1 MVLGLIWGAIGLIYL
16 GLRDQKLP
24 QPGSSV
30 RRRRVRLCRVT
41 AMLNPTYSF
50 VGRVSV
56 SATRQ
61 KKSRRHRLRLFCTRY
76 SDNFLRILE
85 QRFQQRLLLSI
96 PFILTVKH
104 LQLLGRSY

>member
-1 MVLGLIWGAIGLIYL
+1 MVLGLIWGAIGLIY

-30 RRRRVRLCRVT
+30 RRRRVRLCRVA

-50 VGRVSV
+50 VGRVIV

-61 KKSRRHRLRLFCTRY
+61 KAGDIASGFCTRY

-96 PFILTVKH
+96 P
-104 LQLLGRSY
+104 SY